1 MKSNSNSSWYVIFN
15 SAILLNTKSSSP
27 IGSLNL
33 LIKEFPQLADR
44 TVSSLEEEG
53 YKVRKREIK

>member
-1 MKSNSNSSWYVIFN
+1 MANKGDWYVIFN
-15 SAILLNTKSSSP
+15 SAILLHTKASSP

-33 LIKEFPQLADR
+33 LLKERPELADR
-44 TVSSLEEEG
+44 TISSLEEEG